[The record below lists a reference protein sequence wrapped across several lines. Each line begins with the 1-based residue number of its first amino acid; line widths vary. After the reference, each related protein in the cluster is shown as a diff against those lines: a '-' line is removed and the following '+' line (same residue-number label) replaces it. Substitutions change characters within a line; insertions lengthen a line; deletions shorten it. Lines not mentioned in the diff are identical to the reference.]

1 MIVEVYES
9 LKRLNRELKQLYVNE
24 KQMLANLEK
33 IRNNPSEALVAIL
46 R

>member
-33 IRNNPSEALVAIL
+33 IRNNPSEVLVAIL